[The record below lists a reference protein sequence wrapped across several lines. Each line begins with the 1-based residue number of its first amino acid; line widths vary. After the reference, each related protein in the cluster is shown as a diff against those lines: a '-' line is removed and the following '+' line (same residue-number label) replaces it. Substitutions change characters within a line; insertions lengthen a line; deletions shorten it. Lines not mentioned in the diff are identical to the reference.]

1 MKLHSLLRTI
11 AFAGVLAMP
20 LSTLAQ
26 APNPDAEKI
35 YRLSLAAT
43 CANCHGTMGISV
55 PRVDIPKIHSLT
67 AEMIYDQM
75 MGFKSGKRSGTIMP
89 QLAKGYTDEQIKI
102 IAEVLGR
109 DK

>member
-1 MKLHSLLRTI
+1 MKLHSLMRMIGL
-11 AFAGVLAMP
+11 ASVLALP
-20 LSTLAQ
+20 LSSLAQ
-26 APNPDAEKI
+26 APNAEAEKI

-55 PRVDIPKIHSLT
+55 PRVDIPKIHSLS

-89 QLAKGYTDEQIKI
+89 QLSKGYTDEEFVQLADYFSSVK
-102 IAEVLGR
+102 
-109 DK
+109 